1 MKNISKNN
9 FIDIWKKEI
18 KKDLSIYSLR
28 EFDFLIS
35 FSNKNLSI
43 LFDLAK
49 DDYNCGYSTT
59 REENT
64 AKLFLELYKK
74 YYEC

>member
-1 MKNISKNN
+1 MNKNN
-9 FIDIWKKEI
+9 IIDIWKKEI

-43 LFDLAK
+43 LFDSAK
-49 DDYNCGYSTT
+49 YDYNCGYLTT
-59 REENT
+59 HEENT

-74 YYEC
+74 YYE

>member
-1 MKNISKNN
+1 MKNILKNN
-9 FIDIWKKEI
+9 LIDIWKKEI

-28 EFDFLIS
+28 EFNFLIS

-43 LFDLAK
+43 LFDCAK
-49 DDYNCGYSTT
+49 YDYNCGYLTIK
-59 REENT
+59 EENT

-74 YYEC
+74 YYE